1 LRRETATEVIR
12 ERNKADTTMTA
23 SQRWALTGSDNSP
36 AQAPLG
42 RRNPT
47 SGSAVPAA
55 EPARPAATPPQ
66 TPPAGGESAR

>member
-1 LRRETATEVIR
+1 
-12 ERNKADTTMTA
+12 MTA

-47 SGSAVPAA
+47 SGAAVPTP
-55 EPARPAATPPQ
+55 EPARTPAATPQQ
-66 TPPAGGESAR
+66 TPPATAGEAAREP